1 VERGLMPATPAAQAL
16 ALWNAAS
23 TAADMAAVLEATTA
37 AAEIEAGD
45 SAAHCRERLAL
56 LLLQSGAPPA
66 AEEVLRRLGMTHRLA
81 LPCFLPQ
88 TDRASLDAAA
98 GSGVAVVE
106 SALPARTFAALQVAF
121 GSGSSFWSEHDYFSP
136 ETGYFSYVEPLP
148 LHPSRNK
155 EETRDASIPEEH
167 GSGPRASAAAREVDA
182 VSSPPPPPR
191 RRLLGQAVRRL
202 RDLAAARFPE
212 AAGAAHAEWWAHWKP
227 FHAGTELH
235 YDRSPEQQQ

>member
-1 VERGLMPATPAAQAL
+1 MPATPAAQAL

-23 TAADMAAVLEATTA
+23 TAADLDVVLEATTA
-37 AAEIEAGD
+37 AAEIEVDD
-45 SAAHCRERLAL
+45 SAALCQQRLAL
-56 LLLQSGAPPA
+56 LLLQSGALPA

-98 GSGVAVVE
+98 SSGVAVVE
-106 SALPARTFAALQVAF
+106 SALPARTFAALQAAF
-121 GSGSSFWSEHDYFSP
+121 GSGSPFWSEHDYSSP
-136 ETGYFSYVEPLP
+136 ETGYFSYVEPLEPLP
-148 LHPSRNK
+148 LHPSRSK
-155 EETRDASIPEEH
+155 EGTRDASIPEEH
-167 GSGPRASAAAREVDA
+167 GIGPRASAAAREVEA
-182 VSSPPPPPR
+182 VASPPPPPR
-191 RRLLGQAVRRL
+191 RHLLGQAVRRL

-235 YDRSPEQQQ
+235 YDRSPEQQRQ